1 MSEAPFVFRIDIT
14 ADRPTSGQWH
24 CGPNPCWVTVT
35 HLPTMTEA
43 RAYHRSQ
50 HKAREAA
57 MVCVQL
63 MLSDTLTEGDTCSY
77 PEALSAAREAA
88 ARREGWNA
96 AMEAAATMIEGTA
109 YTSNGDGRSLEPV
122 SAGLVGMD
130 MHHATIA
137 AAIRAMKETEH
148 E

>member
-35 HLPTMTEA
+35 HLPTMAEA

-57 MVCVQL
+57 MACVEL
-63 MLSDTLTEGDTCSY
+63 MISDTMTEGDTCSY
-77 PEALSAAREAA
+77 PEAISAAREAA

-96 AMEAAATMIEGTA
+96 AIEAAANNIDCGCT
-109 YTSNGDGRSLEPV
+109 DGVCGYP
-122 SAGLVGMD
+122 
-130 MHHATIA
+130 HACPKSDV
-137 AAIRAMKETEH
+137 AAIRAMKEADQ
-148 E
+148 